1 MKTILIAEDV
11 VELRELAATI
21 LCKAGYHVLLAN
33 SHVQAVKVADLY
45 EGTIDAMVLN
55 GDLRAEGSQ
64 DALEEICQQ
73 REDIKLLFVVGE
85 DGENHLLDREGVEF
99 LVKPYKVEDLLS
111 KVRGLLREDAVD
123 PCEHI
128 VG

>member
-21 LCKAGYHVLLAN
+21 LRDSGYHVLLAN
-33 SHVQAVKVADLY
+33 SHMQAVKVAGLY

-55 GDLRAEGSQ
+55 GDLRTKGSQ
-64 DALEEICQQ
+64 EAIEEICRQ
-73 REDIKLLFVVGE
+73 REEIKLLFVVGE
-85 DGENHLLDREGVEF
+85 NGENHLLDREGIEF

-111 KVRGLLREDAVD
+111 KIRGLLREDAVD